1 MKIFESDKAMN
12 TVFNFAFAV
21 FFFMPFLAT
30 YGVSVYADRQ
40 TKELVEFAD
49 SVHSAEE
56 EMKSAEA
63 EMFFQAMDLYEKL
76 DMAGGKRYLTLSTQ
90 AILLGT
96 DDHLPNLEY
105 YKAAIKD
112 MQDAIDPDGDRF
124 DDCDYKMAWKAA
136 SKAEAEYE
144 RLSERLDS
152 MTYVK

>member
-1 MKIFESDKAMN
+1 MKIFESDKAINM
-12 TVFNFAFAV
+12 VFNFAFAV
-21 FFFMPFLAT
+21 FFFVPFLAT
-30 YGVSVYADRQ
+30 YGLSAYADRQ

-63 EMFFQAMDLYEKL
+63 EMFFQAMDLYEQL
-76 DMAGGKRYLTLSTQ
+76 DMAGGKKYLTLSTQ

-112 MQDAIDPDGDRF
+112 MQSAIDPDGDRF
-124 DDCDYKMAWKAA
+124 DDCDYKMAWEQA
-136 SKAEAEYE
+136 SKAEAKYAK
-144 RLSERLDS
+144 LSAELDS
-152 MTYVK
+152 MIVIK